1 MLTWFLFKKM
11 RVLNCSSI
19 FMNMNR
25 HQVSLSHRNHLLNS
39 NFWKDFWALSTIISS
54 YVFRKKKKKSVYIFS
69 ISSGKMVVKIC
80 NFSSLSKR
88 WLSCLKNTTFWVS
101 IKPNWGEFTRS
112 TSSESI
118 LVSLFFCFSNAK
130 DDIWKFR

>member
-54 YVFRKKKKKSVYIFS
+54 YVFRKKKVS
-69 ISSGKMVVKIC
+69 ISSQ
-80 NFSSLSKR
+80 SLQEK
-88 WLSCLKNTTFWVS
+88 WLLRFVIFPVCVSAECSCLKNTTFWVS

-118 LVSLFFCFSNAK
+118 LVSLFFCFSNTK
-130 DDIWKFR
+130 DDIWKFS